1 MTVTA
6 EMVKDLRKKSGVGI
20 MECKSALK
28 EAGGDMDAALDILR
42 KKGAAKAAKK
52 ADRSTT
58 EGAIGGAVKGNVA
71 ALVEV
76 RCETDFV
83 ARNENFQKLCA
94 ALAEH
99 VAATG
104 LDEDDDA
111 FLARQYT
118 GDTSKTVNDLVT
130 EKIQELGENLTIG
143 RRVRL
148 ERSGAGGF
156 GMYIHAGGG
165 MAALVEVDAGT
176 EEAAASPEFEG
187 ALKDLAMQVVASNP
201 IAVGPDDVP
210 EDVLAKEKE
219 IFEAQAKESGKPD
232 KIIPKIVEGRVRKF
246 YTEACLLEQPFVKD
260 TDKSV
265 GQWLGETGKKL
276 GAELAV
282 RRFSRLQLGEAP
294 AGMNE

>member
-1 MTVTA
+1 MTITA

-52 ADRSTT
+52 ADRSTS
-58 EGAIGGAVKGNVA
+58 EGAIGGAVKGNAA

-76 RCETDFV
+76 KCETDFV
-83 ARNENFQKLCA
+83 ARNESFQTLIT

-104 LDEDDDA
+104 LDEDDEA
-111 FLARQYT
+111 FLAKPFT
-118 GDTSKTVNDLVT
+118 GETSKAVNDVIT

-156 GMYIHAGGG
+156 GMYIHAGGA
-165 MAALVEVDAGT
+165 MAALVDVDAGS
-176 EEAAASPEFEG
+176 EEAAATPEFG
-187 ALKDLAMQVVASNP
+187 SVLKDLAMQVVASQP
-201 IAVGPDDVP
+201 IAVRPDDVP
-210 EDVLAKEKE
+210 SDLLAKERE
-219 IFEAQAKESGKPD
+219 IFEAQARESGKPD
-232 KIIPKIVEGRVRKF
+232 NLIPKIVEGRLKKF
-246 YTEACLLEQPFVKD
+246 YAEACLLEQPFVKD

-265 GQWLGETGKKL
+265 GKWLDETGKKL
-276 GAELAV
+276 GAELTA
-282 RRFSRLQLGEAP
+282 RRFARLRLGE
-294 AGMNE
+294 